1 MAALQQY
8 EQSSQ
13 QYETYCTEEKLDE
26 LFLEASQLLVNE
38 PLDNSM
44 VVKPSGKQQV
54 DFEPLDNPDTK
65 MSTPAV
71 NHWLQRF
78 VIEVRKVSGEC
89 YSPDSLHQIGCGVQ
103 TAQWVCVVCVQLSTY
118 SEKARI
124 LGLGVTTWAFFIPPL
139 SHPCREAQIFESSG
153 GISFCKATLR
163 SYINLNFGQ

>member
-1 MAALQQY
+1 MKTVSSVTAQSVISLLLVSEQYAQLVQQQGHPTDCRVSDELDELLTATLQQY

-13 QYETYCTEEKLDE
+13 QYETYCTEKKLDE
-26 LFLEASQLLVNE
+26 LFLEASQLLVIE
-38 PLDNSM
+38 LLDNSL

-65 MSTPAV
+65 MSSPAV

-103 TAQWVCVVCVQLSTY
+103 TAQ
-118 SEKARI
+118 
-124 LGLGVTTWAFFIPPL
+124 
-139 SHPCREAQIFESSG
+139 
-153 GISFCKATLR
+153 
-163 SYINLNFGQ
+163 